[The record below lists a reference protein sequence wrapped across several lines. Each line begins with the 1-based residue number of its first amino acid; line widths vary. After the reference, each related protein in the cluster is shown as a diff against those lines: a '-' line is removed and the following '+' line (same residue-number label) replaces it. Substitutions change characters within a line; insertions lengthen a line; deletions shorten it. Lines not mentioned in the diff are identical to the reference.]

1 MKAARLS
8 SSLLMRK
15 GGASP
20 IRDLTPYAAPPAQAV
35 EQNTSELQASGKAP
49 DREATGAPPPRVAA
63 VDTASR
69 GPGTARPVRDRD
81 APLVR
86 DHFGRVRLSLRL
98 DPHRHLRLKLLAAHS
113 HRSIQETLIDVLDAY
128 LADQGQSIR
137 DGSCTCLTETDQAPP
152 PDCDKPC
159 HVKAKGAEGQGE
171 SS

>member
-1 MKAARLS
+1 MKTARLS

-15 GGASP
+15 GGASSIP
-20 IRDLTPYAAPPAQAV
+20 DLTPYAAPPSQAV
-35 EQNTSELQASGKAP
+35 EQDTSELQAGAKAP
-49 DREATGAPPPRVAA
+49 DREAAGAPRPTVAA

-69 GPGTARPVRDRD
+69 GQGAARPVRDRD

-113 HRSIQETLIDVLDAY
+113 HRSIQETLIDALDTY

-159 HVKAKGAEGQGE
+159 HAKVKGAEG
-171 SS
+171 

>member
-1 MKAARLS
+1 MKAAQLS

-15 GGASP
+15 GSASP
-20 IRDLTPYAAPPAQAV
+20 KPDRTPHAAPPSQAL
-35 EQNTSELQASGKAP
+35 EQDTSELRASGKAP
-49 DREATGAPPPRVAA
+49 EREAAGAPPPRVAA

-69 GPGTARPVRDRD
+69 GPGTVRPVRDRD

-98 DPHRHLRLKLLAAHS
+98 DPHRHVRLKLLAAHS
-113 HRSIQETLIDVLDAY
+113 HRSIQETLIDALDAH
-128 LADQGQSIR
+128 LVDQGRSIR

-159 HVKAKGAEGQGE
+159 HAKAKGAEGQGE